1 MAATPETI
9 NLRSADKQ
17 TDERLA
23 AAAITPGHLVELTS
37 ADKFQK
43 HATQSGNN
51 DKTFALENSTLG
63 KTITDA
69 YASGDTVIARTFRPG
84 DRVYAILAD
93 SQTIVIG
100 DLLESAGDGT
110 LQKWVQD
117 STGVYVP
124 NQIVAKALEAVTTSG
139 STSRIKIQIV

>member
-1 MAATPETI
+1 MATPNTI

-43 HATQSGNN
+43 HSTQSGNQ
-51 DKTFALENSTLG
+51 DATFALENATLG
-63 KTITDA
+63 KTITDDW
-69 YASGDTVIARTFRPG
+69 ASGDTVTARTFQRG
-84 DRVYAILAD
+84 DQVYAILTT
-93 SQTIVIG
+93 SQTVVIG

-110 LQKWVQD
+110 LQKYAQD
-117 STGVYVP
+117 STGVYRL
-124 NQIVAKALEAVTTSG
+124 NQIVAKAIEAVTTTG